1 MEEIEWLGT
10 RAAASYLGVTPR
22 TLYRLIDEGLP
33 AYRLGRVIRVK
44 EADLVAHLE
53 RARIPP
59 GSLRHLYPEPL
70 RPAQDG
76 LTGSP

>member
-1 MEEIEWLGT
+1 MDEIEWLGT
-10 RAAASYLGVTPR
+10 KAAATYLGVTPR

-33 AYRLGRVIRVK
+33 AYRFGRVIRVK

-53 RARIPP
+53 RARIAP

-70 RPAQDG
+70 RPEEKG
-76 LTGSP
+76 PTGSP